1 MGGRNR
7 REEQREEGVRGLE
20 GREEKEGVVEKKKGK
35 FKGLHHQPICLDF
48 LIAFA
53 ILFCILGQIP
63 ATEYINILYRK
74 CGICSSD

>member
-7 REEQREEGVRGLE
+7 REEQRRGRQRIR
-20 GREEKEGVVEKKKGK
+20 GQGGKGGGSGKKKGK

-63 ATEYINILYRK
+63 ATEYINILCRK